1 MAKFKKTKIVVTL
14 EDKEKKEL
22 QHGGSASKV
31 SEVKSKGS
39 VSTGL
44 SASIDKTSG
53 VNVSSSSSSIA
64 QDASVSNIGSQVS
77 GAVDL
82 SKSGEKGNAVKDE
95 TRRTADIVVQHKFK

>member
-53 VNVSSSSSSIA
+53 VNVSSSSSIA
-64 QDASVSNIGSQVS
+64 QDASVSNIESQVS